1 VEKWV
6 PWDDAVNDKA
16 GNILLSRMMGADVRL
31 DPSGFDIGIRRSWEV
46 ALREVEEA
54 GGSPTRSRPA
64 ARSASPRPRSTSPR
78 VRLPPAK
85 SARDDIE
92 EIDHGNKR
100 RAGSLSCH

>member
-6 PWDDAVNDKA
+6 PWDDAVNDKV

-54 GGSPTRSRPA
+54 GGKPYPI
-64 ARSASPRPRSTSPR
+64 P
-78 VRLPPAK
+78 
-85 SARDDIE
+85 
-92 EIDHGNKR
+92 
-100 RAGSLSCH
+100 AGSTVGFTSTALNLAPGQAATREVSTGRH